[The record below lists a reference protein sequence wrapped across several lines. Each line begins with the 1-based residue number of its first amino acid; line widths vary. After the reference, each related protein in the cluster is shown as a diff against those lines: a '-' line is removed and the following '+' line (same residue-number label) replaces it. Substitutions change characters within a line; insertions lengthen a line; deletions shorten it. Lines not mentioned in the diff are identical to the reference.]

1 MDSAGYNQITFHKLR
16 HAFATTLNDLGIPSN
31 YIQKLGGW
39 STDNIMKSVYTHT
52 TSAKEMEYQKKIDDF
67 FMNALGI
74 QPQ

>member
-1 MDSAGYNQITFHKLR
+1 MKEAGYDITFHKLR

-52 TSAKEMEYQKKIDDF
+52 TTSKEAEYQRIINDY
-67 FMNALGI
+67 FMSAIGGSA
-74 QPQ
+74 Q